1 MILYYLLTVVKV
13 IIDRDIYQNY
23 ILNAKLIGT
32 KNEMEDT
39 ND

>member
-1 MILYYLLTVVKV
+1 MILYYLLIVVKV

-23 ILNAKLIGT
+23 ILNTKLMGI